1 MPAHDEEDPLL
12 YDTLHTVNSNPCVP
26 PSADYGSTTSSQLI
40 LHISDDDDSDPPSSE
55 SSQPISPGDT
65 TVSYKLRQP
74 PKEFAPHDIPSTS
87 HILYCAQ
94 QRFHQQRNSLLKLRT
109 TQPRERRRD
118 WSFGPL
124 TGHRIVSL
132 LCVIFLLMDDYWLQD
147 LLWPEQSVN
156 SGFRK
161 IFAKGAI
168 LWLTCLLPCVCGL
181 FGILL
186 YRHNDNLDDVPS
198 MSNFVV
204 WRIVSRGNNP
214 DALAATVDRIQ
225 HEMTKTPLFPYVIET
240 VTDIH
245 PRLHPSD
252 DLLCLTVPT
261 PYHTPNYSKFKARAL
276 HYALEYSPVP
286 DNAWLVH
293 LDEETQPTASGIKGV
308 ACMIQEEESSQ
319 KLRIGQGA
327 ILYHRSWEQYP
338 LLTLAD
344 TMRTGDDI
352 ARFYLQHVFG
362 VTVFGLH
369 GSYIVCRNDVEKRV
383 GFDFGPVGSITEDAF
398 WALRCME
405 LGSRSRWVD
414 GYMEEQSTQ
423 SVMDFMKQ
431 RRRWYHGLILV
442 SLYAP
447 VSFWYRLGLLVNTVL
462 WSFAPFGI
470 IYTLL
475 NLFLGCSTNAVVRAL
490 ANFSLAFYVTLYVL
504 GVEINL
510 KERGQATLV
519 KRIKWYTLVVV
530 LLPWFSLIE
539 SGAIL
544 YAIIKPETGFHVV
557 QK

>member
-12 YDTLHTVNSNPCVP
+12 HDTLHTLNSNAFAP
-26 PSADYGSTTSSQLI
+26 PPTDYGSASSHLI
-40 LHISDDDDSDPPSSE
+40 LHISDDDSDPPSSE
-55 SSQPISPGDT
+55 SSQPLSPGDT
-65 TVSYKLRQP
+65 AVPYKLRQP
-74 PKEFAPHDIPSTS
+74 PKEFAPKDMPSSS

-94 QRFHQQRNSLLKLRT
+94 QRFHQQRNSLHKLRVT
-109 TQPRERRRD
+109 SPLERRRD
-118 WSFGPL
+118 WSFGFL
-124 TGHRIVSL
+124 TGHRIISL
-132 LCVIFLLMDDYWLQD
+132 LCVIILLMDDYWLQD
-147 LLWPEQSVN
+147 FLWPEQSVN

-168 LWLTCLLPCVCGL
+168 LWLTCLVPCVCGL

-186 YRHNDNLDDVPS
+186 YRHNDKLDDVPS
-198 MSNFVV
+198 MTNFVV
-204 WRIVSRGNNP
+204 WRIVSRGTNR
-214 DALAATVDRIQ
+214 DALAATVTRIQ

-245 PRLHPSD
+245 ADLKPSD

-308 ACMIQEEESSQ
+308 ACMVQEEESNR

-447 VSFWYRLGLLVNTVL
+447 VSVWYRLGLLVNTVL

-470 IYTLL
+470 IYTIL
-475 NLFLGCSTNAVVRAL
+475 NLFLGCSTNGVVRAL

-544 YAIIKPETGFHVV
+544 YALIKPETGFHVV